1 MQRAV
6 NYLNFKPHLYI
17 IDGYAEWDSLYR
29 LKIRVITTRVYHA
42 LFMNTMLIKPSKE
55 EFLNNFDKIDYHI
68 INAGEFPVDTS
79 NEGVTLGTLININ
92 FEQKQTIILGTEYA
106 GDLRNALFSIFHY
119 EMKEKSAFFAWISQ

>member
-6 NYLNFKPHLYI
+6 DYLNTKPHLYI
-17 IDGYAEWDSLYR
+17 IDGYAGWDSLYR
-29 LKIRVITTRVYHA
+29 LKIRVITTTAYHA

-68 INAGEFPVDTS
+68 INAGEFPADTS

-92 FEQKQTIILGTEYA
+92 FEQKQVLI
-106 GDLRNALFSIFHY
+106 
-119 EMKEKSAFFAWISQ
+119 